1 MGEGFG
7 VRVED
12 AQMKGKGWERWVAVL
27 MVLPSIILIAIF
39 VYGFIGFT
47 TYVSLTKW
55 ASAAP
60 DFTWVGLEN
69 YQRILF
75 GSGIET
81 QRFYIDIRNFVGFTA
96 LFLLCSI
103 VLGFGLALLLDSN
116 IRGENFF
123 RSIFL
128 LPFALS
134 FIVTGVVWR
143 WLLTPGTPELGS
155 TGVNKL
161 FEMVGLGFFKPRWF
175 TDPTVLYI
183 HPDAGI
189 GLVLNQIGLGFLT
202 KPDWGLSVG
211 TFSIVLAATWQ
222 LSGYVMAL
230 YLAGMRSIPHEL
242 REAARVDGANE
253 FQIVRHIYIPLLT
266 PITLSVVI
274 ILSAISLKLY
284 DLTVAMTGSGP
295 AFSTDTLAYNM
306 FETTFKAT
314 RFAWGGAIAII
325 LLILV
330 SVLIIPY
337 LRYSLRSETAQ

>member
-1 MGEGFG
+1 
-7 VRVED
+7 
-12 AQMKGKGWERWVAVL
+12 MKGKGWEVWAAVG

-39 VYGFIGFT
+39 VYTFIAWTGYT
-47 TYVSLTKW
+47 SLTKW
-55 ASAAP
+55 ASASP
-60 DFTWVGLEN
+60 DLTWVGFAN
-69 YQRILF
+69 YERLLF
-75 GSGIET
+75 GAGIET
-81 QRFYIDIRNFVGFTA
+81 QRFYIDIRNFVGFTT
-96 LFLLCSI
+96 LFLISCLVI
-103 VLGFGLALLLDSN
+103 GFGLALLLDSRL
-116 IRGENFF
+116 RGENFF
-123 RSIFL
+123 RSVFL
-128 LPFALS
+128 LPFAIS

-161 FEMVGLGFFKPRWF
+161 FEYIGLGFFKPRWF
-175 TDPTVLYI
+175 TDPTVYYFAADTGVGQFLT
-183 HPDAGI
+183 
-189 GLVLNQIGLGFLT
+189 NIGLGFMAT
-202 KPDWGLSVG
+202 PNWGLSAG

-242 REAARVDGANE
+242 REAALVDGATE
-253 FQIVRHIYIPLLT
+253 YQVVRHIYIPLLT

-274 ILSAISLKLY
+274 ILSSISLKLY
-284 DLTVAMTGSGP
+284 DLTVSMTGTGRGF
-295 AFSTDTLAYNM
+295 ATDTLAFNM

-314 RFAWGGAIAII
+314 RFAQGAAIAVI

>member
-1 MGEGFG
+1 
-7 VRVED
+7 
-12 AQMKGKGWERWVAVL
+12 MKGKGWERWAAVF

-47 TYVSLTKW
+47 SYVSLTKW
-55 ASAAP
+55 ASASP
-60 DFTWVGLEN
+60 DFTFVGLAN
-69 YQRILF
+69 YARILF

-81 QRFYIDIRNFVGFTA
+81 QRFYIDIRNFVGFTS
-96 LFLLCSI
+96 LFLLSCLI
-103 VLGFGLALLLDSN
+103 IGFGLALVLDSR

-123 RSIFL
+123 RSVFL
-128 LPFALS
+128 LPFAIS

-143 WLLTPGTPELGS
+143 WLLTPGTPELGA

-161 FEMVGLGFFKPRWF
+161 FEYAGLGFFKPRWF

-183 HPDAGI
+183 HPDEGI
-189 GLVLNQIGLGFLT
+189 GIFLNQIGLSFLT
-202 KPDWGLSVG
+202 KPTWGISVG

-230 YLAGMRSIPHEL
+230 YLAGLRSIPQEL
-242 REAARVDGANE
+242 HEAARVDGANE
-253 FQIVRHIYIPLLT
+253 YQIIRHIYLPLLT

-274 ILSAISLKLY
+274 ILSSISLKLY
-284 DLTVAMTGSGP
+284 DLTVAMTGVGP
-295 AFSTDTLAYNM
+295 GFSTDTLAFNM

-314 RFAWGGAIAII
+314 RFAQGASIAII

-330 SVLIIPY
+330 SILIIPY
-337 LRYSLRSETAQ
+337 LRYSLKSETAV

>member
-1 MGEGFG
+1 
-7 VRVED
+7 
-12 AQMKGKGWERWVAVL
+12 MKNKGWERWAAVL

-47 TYVSLTKW
+47 GFVSLTKW

-60 DFTWVGLEN
+60 DYTFVGLAN

-75 GSGIET
+75 GNGIET
-81 QRFYIDIRNFVGFTA
+81 QRFYIDIRNFVGFTS
-96 LFLLCSI
+96 LFLFFSL
-103 VLGFGLALLLDSN
+103 VLGFGLALLLDSRL
-116 IRGENFF
+116 RGENFF
-123 RSIFL
+123 RSVFL
-128 LPFALS
+128 MPFALS

-143 WLLTPGTPELGS
+143 WLLTPGTPELGK

-161 FEMVGLGFFKPRWF
+161 FDMIGLGFFNPRWF
-175 TDPTVLYI
+175 TDPTVFYI

-189 GLVLNQIGLGFLT
+189 GPFLHQIGLGFIT
-202 KPDWGLSVG
+202 NPNWGISVG

-230 YLAGMRSIPHEL
+230 YLAGLRSIPVEL
-242 REAARVDGANE
+242 HEAARVDGANQW
-253 FQIVRHIYIPLLT
+253 QIIRHIYLPLLT
-266 PITLSVVI
+266 PITLSAVI

-284 DLTVAMTGSGP
+284 DLTVAMTGVGP
-295 AFSTDTLAYNM
+295 GFSTDTLAFNM

-314 RFAWGGAIAII
+314 RFALGAGIAVI

-330 SVLIIPY
+330 SLLIIPY
-337 LRYSLRSETAQ
+337 LRYSLRSETAV

>member
-1 MGEGFG
+1 
-7 VRVED
+7 
-12 AQMKGKGWERWVAVL
+12 MKGKGWERWAAVL

-47 TYVSLTKW
+47 GYVSLTKW

-60 DFTWVGLEN
+60 DFTFVGLAN
-69 YQRILF
+69 YARILF

-81 QRFYIDIRNFVGFTA
+81 QRFYIDIRNFVGFTS
-96 LFLLCSI
+96 LFLLSCLI
-103 VLGFGLALLLDSN
+103 IGFGLALVLDSR

-123 RSIFL
+123 RSVFL
-128 LPFALS
+128 LPFAIS

-143 WLLTPGTPELGS
+143 WLLTPGTPELGA

-161 FEMVGLGFFKPRWF
+161 FEYAGLGFFKPRWF

-183 HPDAGI
+183 HPDEGI
-189 GLVLNQIGLGFLT
+189 GIFLNQIGLSFLT
-202 KPDWGLSVG
+202 KPTWGISVG

-230 YLAGMRSIPHEL
+230 YLAGLRSIPQEL
-242 REAARVDGANE
+242 HEAARVDGANE
-253 FQIVRHIYIPLLT
+253 YQIIRHIYLPLLT

-274 ILSAISLKLY
+274 ILSSISLKLY
-284 DLTVAMTGSGP
+284 DLTVAMTGVGP
-295 AFSTDTLAYNM
+295 GFSTDTLAFNM

-314 RFAWGGAIAII
+314 RFAQGASIAII

-337 LRYSLRSETAQ
+337 LRYSLKSETAI

>member
-1 MGEGFG
+1 
-7 VRVED
+7 
-12 AQMKGKGWERWVAVL
+12 MKGKGWERWAAVL

-39 VYGFIGFT
+39 VYAFIGWT
-47 TYVSLTKW
+47 GYVSLVKW

-60 DFTWVGLEN
+60 DYTFVGLTN

-75 GSGIET
+75 GAGIET

-96 LFLLCSI
+96 FFLISCLI
-103 VLGFGLALLLDSN
+103 IGFGLALLLDSRL
-116 IRGENFF
+116 RGEHFF
-123 RSIFL
+123 RSVFL
-128 LPFALS
+128 LPFAIS

-161 FEMVGLGFFKPRWF
+161 FEYIGLGFFKPRWF
-175 TDPTVLYI
+175 TDPTVFYVHADTGVGTFLS
-183 HPDAGI
+183 
-189 GLVLNQIGLGFLT
+189 QIGMGFLT
-202 KPDWGLSVG
+202 SPNFGISVG
-211 TFSIVLAATWQ
+211 TFSIVIAATWQ

-230 YLAGMRSIPHEL
+230 YLAGIRSIPHEL

-253 FQIVRHIYIPLLT
+253 YEIVRHIYLPLLT

-274 ILSAISLKLY
+274 ILSSISLKLY
-284 DLTVAMTGSGP
+284 DLTVAMTGVGP
-295 AFSTDTLAYNM
+295 GFATDTLAFYM

-314 RFAWGGAIAII
+314 RFGHGAAIAVI

-330 SVLIIPY
+330 SVLIVPY

>member
-1 MGEGFG
+1 
-7 VRVED
+7 
-12 AQMKGKGWERWVAVL
+12 MKGKGWERWAAVL

-39 VYGFIGFT
+39 VYGFIGWTGF
-47 TYVSLTKW
+47 VSLTKW

-60 DFTWVGLEN
+60 DYTLVGLAN

-75 GSGIET
+75 GAGIET
-81 QRFYIDIRNFVGFTA
+81 QRFYIDIRNFVGFTS
-96 LFLLCSI
+96 LFLISCI
-103 VLGFGLALLLDSN
+103 VIGFGLALLLDSR

-123 RSIFL
+123 RSVFL
-128 LPFALS
+128 LPFAIS

-161 FEMVGLGFFKPRWF
+161 FEYIGLGFFKPRWF
-175 TDPTVLYI
+175 TDPTVFYI

-189 GLVLNQIGLGFLT
+189 GVFLNQIGLGFLT
-202 KPDWGLSVG
+202 KPVWGISVG

-222 LSGYVMAL
+222 LSGYVMAM
-230 YLAGMRSIPHEL
+230 YLAGMRSIPQEL
-242 REAARVDGANE
+242 YEAARVDGAN
-253 FQIVRHIYIPLLT
+253 QWQVIRHIYIPLLT

-274 ILSAISLKLY
+274 ILASISLKLY
-284 DLTVAMTGSGP
+284 DLTVSMTGVGP
-295 AFSTDTLAYNM
+295 GFATDTLAFNM
-306 FETTFKAT
+306 LETTFKST
-314 RFAWGGAIAII
+314 RFAQGAAISII

-337 LRYSLRSETAQ
+337 LRYSLRSEAAQ